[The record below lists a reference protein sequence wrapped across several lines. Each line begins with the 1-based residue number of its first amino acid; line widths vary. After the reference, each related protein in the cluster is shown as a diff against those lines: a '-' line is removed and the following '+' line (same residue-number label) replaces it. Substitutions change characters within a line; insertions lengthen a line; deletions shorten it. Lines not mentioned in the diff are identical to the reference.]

1 MDQPSCLPD
10 IMPHNTTSKVMLPS
24 NSQSDSAIVK
34 QSRIDAVDIVRG
46 VAISGVVLFHIVWDL
61 EFTGIISGVA
71 FHPIWL
77 GFGRILAGTFMF
89 LVGYSL
95 VLAHP
100 KGVVKRGPFLRR
112 LSIISAAALAITLV
126 TFFAFPTSFIFF
138 GILHS
143 IAIASLLGIVFL
155 KTPAIVS
162 MVMGILVL
170 ALPQYLQ
177 IDAFNSRW
185 LAWIG
190 LYSSPPISND
200 FVPVFPWFGLTL
212 LGIFFAK
219 TVRHLDLKTHSR
231 RFTNLG
237 NLRNPLIWAGRR
249 TLPIYL
255 LHQPVLLLII
265 IPVSWILQTF

>member
-1 MDQPSCLPD
+1 
-10 IMPHNTTSKVMLPS
+10 MPHNTSPKVLVTL
-24 NSQSDSAIVK
+24 NSQSDSAMVK

-46 VAISGVVLFHIVWDL
+46 IAICGVVLFHIVWDL

-112 LSIISAAALAITLV
+112 LSIISAAALTITLI
-126 TFFAFPTSFIFF
+126 TLFAFPDSFIFF

-143 IAIASLLGIVFL
+143 IAIASLVSIIFL
-155 KTPAIVS
+155 KTPAIVPL
-162 MVMGILVL
+162 VAGILVL

-190 LYSSPPISND
+190 LYSIPPISND

-219 TVRHLDLKTHSR
+219 TVKHLDLKTCSR
-231 RFTNLG
+231 RSTNPGNLG
-237 NLRNPLIWAGRR
+237 NSLIWAGRR

-265 IPVSWILQTF
+265 IPVSWMLQAF

>member
-1 MDQPSCLPD
+1 
-10 IMPHNTTSKVMLPS
+10 MLPL
-24 NSQSDSAIVK
+24 NYQSGSAIVK

-46 VAISGVVLFHIVWDL
+46 VAICGVVIFHMVWDL

-100 KGVVKRGPFLRR
+100 NGVVKKGPFLRR
-112 LSIISAAALAITLV
+112 LSIISAAALAITLI

-155 KTPAIVS
+155 KTPAIVPL
-162 MVMGILVL
+162 VMGILVL
-170 ALPQYLQ
+170 AFPQYLQ
-177 IDAFNSRW
+177 IDAFENVSSNFEKINNSIVDSGCNFSRPHLIPLFLPF
-185 LAWIG
+185 LALPSVRI
-190 LYSSPPISND
+190 LSSGIVDVKKRSYITPIN
-200 FVPVFPWFGLTL
+200 
-212 LGIFFAK
+212 
-219 TVRHLDLKTHSR
+219 
-231 RFTNLG
+231 
-237 NLRNPLIWAGRR
+237 
-249 TLPIYL
+249 
-255 LHQPVLLLII
+255 
-265 IPVSWILQTF
+265 

>member
-1 MDQPSCLPD
+1 M
-10 IMPHNTTSKVMLPS
+10 
-24 NSQSDSAIVK
+24 VK

-46 VAISGVVLFHIVWDL
+46 IAISGVVLFHIVWDL
-61 EFTGIISGVA
+61 EFTGIISGMA

-112 LSIISAAALAITLV
+112 LSIISAAALIITLI
-126 TFFAFPTSFIFF
+126 TWFAFPNSFIFF

-143 IAIASLLGIVFL
+143 IVIASFVGIVFL
-155 KTPAIVS
+155 KTPAIVPL
-162 MVMGILVL
+162 VAGILVL

-212 LGIFFAK
+212 LGIFLAK
-219 TVRHLDLKTHSR
+219 IVKHLDLKARSR
-231 RFTNLG
+231 RSTNPG
-237 NLRNPLIWAGRR
+237 NLRNSLIWAGRR